1 MDLITVDISHLK
13 NEPTYLNFFSDQYDV
28 SDMAKQTDT
37 ISHEIL
43 VKLGSRYKRKY
54 FIE

>member
-1 MDLITVDISHLK
+1 MDLITVDISDLK
-13 NEPTYLNFFSDQYDV
+13 NKPSYLNFFSDQYDI

-43 VKLGSRYKRKY
+43 VKLGKRFKRKY
-54 FIE
+54 FL